1 MLQTDASDVGLGAVL
16 SQIDK
21 SGNEHVVAYG
31 SKTLSP
37 REKNYSTTEK
47 EAFAIQFGTQHF
59 RVYLLGRKFTISTD
73 HSALSWLHSM
83 EPKGRIA
90 RWLMDLQ
97 EFDFEVKHRAGR
109 VHNNADALSRLRPT
123 PELIRKL
130 QQDAIS
136 TCSVTLNPSI
146 NIRDAQQQ
154 DASIAKL
161 RDLKLRNQPKPSVSK
176 SQDVYFRKILRHYD
190 KLFIRDGIL
199 VRAIGQRK
207 SYPNYVIVMPQSL
220 ITTCVKAMHVSPF
233 AGHMGVA
240 RTEERIR
247 QRFYWPGIHNS
258 VQTFIHNCHACAQ
271 RKIATHNNK
280 ASTQH
285 IEVGEPFTF
294 WAIDYMGPLPET
306 ARGNRHIL
314 VMMDHFSKWCEAF
327 PTKDQKAITVANILL
342 HKVFSRFG
350 PPTVLHSDQGAN
362 FESNLMH
369 ELCDL
374 MGIAKTRTSAYHP
387 QCDGQV
393 ER

>member
-1 MLQTDASDVGLGAVL
+1 MR
-16 SQIDK
+16 K
-21 SGNEHVVAYG
+21 
-31 SKTLSP
+31 
-37 REKNYSTTEK
+37 
-47 EAFAIQFGTQHF
+47 
-59 RVYLLGRKFTISTD
+59 VYT
-73 HSALSWLHSM
+73 
-83 EPKGRIA
+83 
-90 RWLMDLQ
+90 
-97 EFDFEVKHRAGR
+97 
-109 VHNNADALSRLRPT
+109 T

-130 QQDAIS
+130 QQDAIN

-176 SQDVYFRKILRHYD
+176 SQDVFFRKMLRHYD
-190 KLFIRDGIL
+190 KLFIRHD
-199 VRAIGQRK
+199 
-207 SYPNYVIVMPQSL
+207 
-220 ITTCVKAMHVSPF
+220 SPF

-280 ASTQH
+280 APTQH

-314 VMMDHFSKWCEAF
+314 VMMDHFSK
-327 PTKDQKAITVANILL
+327 
-342 HKVFSRFG
+342 
-350 PPTVLHSDQGAN
+350 
-362 FESNLMH
+362 
-369 ELCDL
+369 
-374 MGIAKTRTSAYHP
+374 
-387 QCDGQV
+387 
-393 ER
+393 

>member
-1 MLQTDASDVGLGAVL
+1 MQTDASDVGLGAVL

-21 SGNEHVVAYG
+21 SGNEHVVAYA

-130 QQDAIS
+130 QQDAIN

-161 RDLKLRNQPKPSVSK
+161 CDLKLRNQPKPSVSK
-176 SQDVYFRKILRHYD
+176 SQDVYFRKMLRHYD

-207 SYPNYVIVMPQSL
+207 SYLNYVIVLPQSL
-220 ITTCVKAMHVSPF
+220 ITTCVKAMHDSPF

-258 VQTFIHNCHACAQ
+258 MGGRYHQKYNAC
-271 RKIATHNNK
+271 
-280 ASTQH
+280 
-285 IEVGEPFTF
+285 G
-294 WAIDYMGPLPET
+294 M
-306 ARGNRHIL
+306 NRH
-314 VMMDHFSKWCEAF
+314 
-327 PTKDQKAITVANILL
+327 
-342 HKVFSRFG
+342 KV
-350 PPTVLHSDQGAN
+350 
-362 FESNLMH
+362 
-369 ELCDL
+369 
-374 MGIAKTRTSAYHP
+374 K
-387 QCDGQV
+387 
-393 ER
+393 

>member
-1 MLQTDASDVGLGAVL
+1 MTGYYRRFIPNYATVAQPLTKLTSKEYCNNFVWTDECTAAF
-16 SQIDK
+16 DK
-21 SGNEHVVAYG
+21 
-31 SKTLSP
+31 L
-37 REKNYSTTEK
+37 
-47 EAFAIQFGTQHF
+47 
-59 RVYLLGRKFTISTD
+59 
-73 HSALSWLHSM
+73 
-83 EPKGRIA
+83 
-90 RWLMDLQ
+90 
-97 EFDFEVKHRAGR
+97 
-109 VHNNADALSRLRPT
+109 
-123 PELIRKL
+123 
-130 QQDAIS
+130 
-136 TCSVTLNPSI
+136 C
-146 NIRDAQQQ
+146 
-154 DASIAKL
+154 
-161 RDLKLRNQPKPSVSK
+161 DLKLRNQPKPSVSK
-176 SQDVYFRKILRHYD
+176 SQDVYFRKMLRHYD
-190 KLFIRDGIL
+190 KLFIREGIL

-207 SYPNYVIVMPQSL
+207 SYPNYVIVLPQSL
-220 ITTCVKAMHVSPF
+220 ITTCVKAMHDSPF

-247 QRFYWPGIHNS
+247 QRFYWPGIHTS

-280 ASTQH
+280 APTQH

-294 WAIDYMGPLPET
+294 WAMDYMGPLPET

-327 PTKDQKAITVANILL
+327 PTKDQKASTVANILL

-374 MGIAKTRTSAYHP
+374 MGIAKTRTNAYHP

-393 ER
+393 ERQNRTLQDMLSKFVSNHADDWDQWLDPVVFAYNTSRHDSTGYSPYEMIFGRTPRMPFELEIGMPLSNPAQNTEYIHSTRRTLQDIHNIARSNLADNSSGQSVCCAFVLCL